1 MITLNLQIKVKPGGR
16 EEFLEALRVLF
27 DDLAQEQSFIDAWI
41 HTTDEDPDLIVVY
54 ERWKET
60 KESFIRD
67 ILLKPAF
74 KPYLAVFEKLG
85 VDRKVHWLETRHA
98 WRS

>member
-16 EEFLEALRVLF
+16 EQFLEALRALF
-27 DDLAQEQSFIDAWI
+27 DHLAQEQSFVDAWVN
-41 HTTDEDPDLIVVY
+41 TTEDDPDLIVVY

-67 ILLKPAF
+67 ILPKPFF
-74 KPYLAVFEKLG
+74 KPYLAIFDKLG
-85 VDRKVHWLETRHA
+85 LDRKVHWLDTRYV

>member
-1 MITLNLQIKVKPGGR
+1 VITLYLQIKVKPGGR

-27 DDLAQEQSFIDAWI
+27 AQLALEQSFVDAWV
-41 HTTDEDPDLIVVY
+41 HTTEEDIDLIVVY

-67 ILLKPAF
+67 ILPKPFF

-85 VDRKVHWLETRHA
+85 VDRKAHWLDTRYA

>member
-1 MITLNLQIKVKPGGR
+1 
-16 EEFLEALRVLF
+16 LEALRVLF
-27 DDLAQEQSFIDAWI
+27 DHLAQEQSFVDAWI
-41 HTTDEDPDLIVVY
+41 HTAEDDPHLIVVY

-67 ILLKPAF
+67 ILPKPFF
-74 KPYLAVFEKLG
+74 KPYLAVFAKLG
-85 VDRKVHWLETRHA
+85 VDRKVNWLQTRYA